1 MRPGVHT
8 GLTQRTPAE
17 TRAGGRGQLED
28 GGALES
34 LELIVAQGTVV
45 RNEP

>member
-1 MRPGVHT
+1 M
-8 GLTQRTPAE
+8 LA
-17 TRAGGRGQLED
+17 ARGQLED

-45 RNEP
+45 RNDL